1 MKGKDMQLQ
10 LNVNELKL
18 DILLEF
24 LDTFKKDKLIND
36 YEIIPDYNEDEKNI
50 LNDLKNFNISLEN
63 GIKTDK
69 FVYIDDK

>member
-1 MKGKDMQLQ
+1 MQLQ

>member
-1 MKGKDMQLQ
+1 MQLQ

-36 YEIIPDYNEDEKNI
+36 YEIIPDYNEDEKDI

-63 GIKTDK
+63 GIKTEK